1 MFHTHDIYIYV
12 CSYVCVRAC
21 TYMYRSYLCRFRR
34 RSPTYTYT
42 LGAQSGPAF
51 RPSSATTEERC
62 VPTREKWVQPTDTVE
77 GRARGGREGR
87 KVGGM
92 GGKDATCFC
101 PMRCAEHDCV
111 SLYWTNLGLLGGT
124 RCSNPL
130 FLPSSP
136 SYLPSSFF
144 SFLLTYVFPFY
155 CRSINRFYFIPLEPY
170 LSFFCSFGYSC
181 ASSLVYTW
189 KPWSLWLF
197 FCIQQKAYFKEIYG
211 LHMPDI

>member
-1 MFHTHDIYIYV
+1 MNPFVNVSYTHDIYIYV

-155 CRSINRFYFIPLEPY
+155 CRSINRFYFSSRA
-170 LSFFCSFGYSC
+170 LSFV
-181 ASSLVYTW
+181 L
-189 KPWSLWLF
+189 LF
-197 FCIQQKAYFKEIYG
+197 FWLLRIESG
-211 LHMPDI
+211 LYMKTLIVVIVLLYPAEGIF